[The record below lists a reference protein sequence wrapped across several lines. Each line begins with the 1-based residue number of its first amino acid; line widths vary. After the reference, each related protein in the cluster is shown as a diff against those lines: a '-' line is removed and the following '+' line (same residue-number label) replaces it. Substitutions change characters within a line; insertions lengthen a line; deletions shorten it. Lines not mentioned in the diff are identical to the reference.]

1 MAGGGKGGAQAP
13 STRPQVAAP
22 NAPTPGAAG
31 PANITQGQAP
41 NMFQQSANSV
51 NAGMAGAASEMGFTP
66 QQVGTDFGYTPTNV
80 GTDFGYD
87 PQDVNAQTAAG
98 GIQTYMNPYTQQ
110 VIDTSMADLERQR
123 QTQMNQMGA
132 QASAAGAFGGSREGV
147 AQSLTNE
154 AFARQGGQLAS
165 GLRQQGFQTAL
176 GASQQDVS
184 NQLQADLANQQA
196 GARAQEFGQSTGLQ
210 ADLANQQAGARAN
223 EFGQSTA
230 LQAQL
235 ANQQAQLA
243 GSQQRLNAGQQLA
256 NIGNLGFTQANT
268 INQQQQQQGLAMQAL
283 NQQLIDAARQQYA
296 GFTGA
301 PNASLQL
308 PMSAVTAGNMGQGT
322 TTGTA
327 TKNPGL
333 FDCLTL
339 GANTAAGF
347 AQSDP
352 RLKTNV
358 KPLEQRGDIQFYSWD
373 WTDEGARRAHPD
385 QPTVGVMADEVQVTH
400 PHLVRRDADG
410 YLAVDYGGLA
420 AELGAV

>member
-110 VIDTSMADLERQR
+110 VIDTSMADLERGR

-184 NQLQADLANQQA
+184 NQ
-196 GARAQEFGQSTGLQ
+196 LQ

-327 TKNPGL
+327 TKIPGL
-333 FDCLTL
+333 FDYLTL

-358 KPLEQRGDIQFYSWD
+358 KPPEQRGDIQFYSWD